1 MMESVMCEEQDE
13 SGVEEP
19 WYIKVEGEGEGQ
31 LDVPVF
37 RPQGQILCHVTLTLI
52 CSLFLYSYI
61 SVNYFVL
68 KILQSRLV

>member
-1 MMESVMCEEQDE
+1 MCEEQDE

-37 RPQGQILCHVTLTLI
+37 RPQGQILGHVTLTLI
-52 CSLFLYSYI
+52 LFLVFI
-61 SVNYFVL
+61 
-68 KILQSRLV
+68 